1 MTDASASEDAVL
13 VALEA
18 VRRAIE
24 DNTKLSSVVINRA
37 NDIER
42 RRHAGQ
48 NYREI
53 IRAEERPLMV
63 ELLREN
69 LERLLDAGSAL
80 RRAQAVA
87 LHNEGLTMDQIAEL
101 FGVSRQRVS
110 ALIRDARRRNG
121 HATQ

>member
-1 MTDASASEDAVL
+1 MTDASASDDAVL
-13 VALEA
+13 VALDA
-18 VRRAIE
+18 VRQAIE
-24 DNTKLSSVVINRA
+24 SNTRMSTVVIDRV
-37 NDIER
+37 NDVQR
-42 RRHAGQ
+42 RRRAGQ
-48 NYREI
+48 NYRDI

-87 LHNEGLTMDQIAEL
+87 LHEEGLTMDQIAEL

-121 HATQ
+121 A